1 MFSRGPS
8 IFKFFGSFPSEL
20 TGLFYGYF
28 NQSFNYFWLHVS
40 MHIYINCWYSLCHEN
55 GSLLAREPFSWNM
68 CYFIKPTFKDMYTF
82 PFIYTLTL
90 SLNPTNGDLFMF
102 VFYRIKATFYIFP
115 LDVSDSLSIFNMFL
129 LIRKK
134 ERLMNMSIK
143 IIIYIF
149 F

>member
-1 MFSRGPS
+1 
-8 IFKFFGSFPSEL
+8 
-20 TGLFYGYF
+20 
-28 NQSFNYFWLHVS
+28 
-40 MHIYINCWYSLCHEN
+40 
-55 GSLLAREPFSWNM
+55 
-68 CYFIKPTFKDMYTF
+68 MYTF

-143 IIIYIF
+143 IIIYF
-149 F
+149 FFLICVKLCYNSTRGGFLYFSNQPLQKGAGGGEGTALILLQAQPRKATMKIYEGFF